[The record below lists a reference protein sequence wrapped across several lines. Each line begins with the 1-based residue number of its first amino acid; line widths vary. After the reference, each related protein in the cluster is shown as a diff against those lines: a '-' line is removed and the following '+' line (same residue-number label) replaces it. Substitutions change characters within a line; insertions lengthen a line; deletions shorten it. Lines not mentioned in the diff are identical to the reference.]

1 MKKVIAAALAATSL
15 TVLAGCTQSERAS
28 YNASKEADNFN
39 VERRL
44 VVVNTVTDTVLLELV
59 GKISVHEDRSEGQNQ
74 LEVTAL
80 QPDNTVRKHL
90 VGLPPTV
97 VYTIEDVNGSDV
109 SLSRFQI
116 NYMPEAVVPV
126 EFKNAND

>member
-1 MKKVIAAALAATSL
+1 MKKIIASLLAVTSL
-15 TVLAGCTQSERAS
+15 TVLSACTQAERAS
-28 YNASKEADNFN
+28 YNASRDADNFN

-44 VVVNTVTDTVLLELV
+44 VVVNTVTDTVLLEMV
-59 GKISVHEDRSEGQNQ
+59 GKISVREDRSEGQNQ

-97 VYTIEDVNGSDV
+97 VYTIEDVDGSGV
-109 SLSRFQI
+109 SLSRYQI
-116 NYMPEAVVPV
+116 SYMPEAVIPV

>member
-1 MKKVIAAALAATSL
+1 MKKIIAAALAAVSLAATS
-15 TVLAGCTQSERAS
+15 ACTQAERAS
-28 YNASKEADNFN
+28 YNASKEADNFK

-44 VVVNTVTDTVLLELV
+44 VVVNTVTDTVLLEMV
-59 GKISVHEDRSEGQNQ
+59 GKLSVREDRSEGQNQ

-97 VYTIEDVNGSDV
+97 VYTVEDVDGSGV
-109 SLSRFQI
+109 SLSRYQI
-116 NYMPEAVVPV
+116 SYMPEAVIPI
-126 EFKNAND
+126 EFKNANG

>member
-1 MKKVIAAALAATSL
+1 MKKVIAATLAATSL
-15 TVLAGCTQSERAS
+15 IALTACTQAERAS
-28 YNASKEADNFN
+28 YNASREADNFN

-44 VVVNTVTDTVLLELV
+44 VVVNTVTDTVLLEV
-59 GKISVHEDRSEGQNQ
+59 FGKLSVREDRSEGQNQ
-74 LEVTAL
+74 LEVTVL

-97 VYTIEDVNGSDV
+97 VYTIEDVDGSDV
-109 SLSRFQI
+109 SLSRYQI
-116 NYMPEAVVPV
+116 NYMPEAVIPI

>member
-1 MKKVIAAALAATSL
+1 MKKIIASLLAVTSL
-15 TVLAGCTQSERAS
+15 TVLAACTQAERAS
-28 YNASKEADNFN
+28 YNASREADNFN

-44 VVVNTVTDTVLLELV
+44 VVVNTVTDTVLLEMV
-59 GKISVHEDRSEGQNQ
+59 GKISVREDRSEGQNQ

-97 VYTIEDVNGSDV
+97 VYTVEDVDGSSV
-109 SLSRFQI
+109 SLSRYQI
-116 NYMPEAVVPV
+116 SYMPEAVIPV

>member
-1 MKKVIAAALAATSL
+1 MKKIIATLLAVTSL
-15 TVLAGCTQSERAS
+15 TALSACTQAERAS
-28 YNASKEADNFN
+28 YNASREADNFN

-44 VVVNTVTDTVLLELV
+44 VVMNTVTDTVLLEVV
-59 GKISVHEDRSEGQNQ
+59 GKLSVHEDRREGQNQ
-74 LEVTAL
+74 LEVTVL

-97 VYTIEDVNGSDV
+97 VYTVEDVDGSGV
-109 SLSRFQI
+109 SLSRYQI
-116 NYMPEAVVPV
+116 SYMPEAVIPI